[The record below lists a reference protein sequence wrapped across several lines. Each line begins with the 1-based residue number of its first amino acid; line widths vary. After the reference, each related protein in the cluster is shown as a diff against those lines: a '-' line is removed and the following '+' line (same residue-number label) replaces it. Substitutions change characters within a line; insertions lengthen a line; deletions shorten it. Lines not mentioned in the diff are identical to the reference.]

1 MSCEKVFFFPVLYI
15 LMFVNS
21 IHGVAKSQMGLSN
34 FHFTLKTIIFLVNY
48 LKRLDRCPTFHEWP
62 PIKFFIHTKVWGK
75 LIESGVLQIKI

>member
-1 MSCEKVFFFPVLYI
+1 MGCIV
-15 LMFVNS
+15 
-21 IHGVAKSQMGLSN
+21 HGVAKSQMGLSN

-48 LKRLDRCPTFHEWP
+48 LKRLDCCPTFHEWP